1 MIEVRCVT
9 RRFGSFTALDNVS
22 LTVSAGEFFSLLGP
36 SGCGK
41 TTLLRMLA
49 GFDRPS
55 EGTVAIAGQDM
66 AEVPANRRPTNM
78 VFQSYAIFPH
88 LTVAENVG
96 YGLRRLNLDCA
107 AFDRRVGD
115 ALAMVALSGLDARRP
130 NELSGGQRQRVALT
144 RALVMRPKVLLLDE
158 PLSALDKK
166 LREHMHVELRQLQR
180 AVGITFILVTHD
192 QEEALTVS
200 DRLAVMFAGRIA
212 QVGRPGDLPG
222 ARHAGCG
229 RLHRRHELPAR
240 RCHRRGVGPPHARRC
255 GLGSGDDRPPQLNGN
270 RELAI
275 GIRPERMTLL
285 VDAGASAARVTPVRI
300 TNAAY
305 YGDMTYYHVELPGL
319 TEAGL
324 NRSGCRLDAQRC
336 RPAHLAGRRDGGGW
350 LGSRVAGGADLA
362 APFFLAAHAVGCGS
376 SLRLRAR
383 ALPASTSFCRLA
395 ALRLSISASSA
406 GNSLAAEAR

>member
-1 MIEVRCVT
+1 VSPLPPMIEIRRVT
-9 RRFGSFTALDNVS
+9 RRFGSFTALDNVL
-22 LTVSAGEFFSLLGP
+22 LTVGAGEFFSLLGP

-96 YGLRRLNLDCA
+96 YGLRRLNLDRA

-130 NELSGGQRQRVALT
+130 NELSGGQRQRVALA

-180 AVGITFILVTHD
+180 AVGIAFILVTHD
-192 QEEALTVS
+192 QEEALTLS

-212 QVGRPGDLPG
+212 QVGRPEEIYQEPATRAVAEFIGGMNFLPAAVIG
-222 ARHAGCG
+222 EAPG
-229 RLHRRHELPAR
+229 RLTLDVA
-240 RCHRRGVGPPHARRC
+240 A
-255 GLGSGDDRPPQLNGN
+255 LGQVTIARPPQLNGN

-285 VDAGASAARVTPVRI
+285 VDAGASAARVTPGRI

-305 YGDMTYYHVELPGL
+305 YGAMTYYHVELPRL
-319 TEAGL
+319 TEPVVVSMRNAV
-324 NRSGCRLDAQRC
+324 
-336 RPAHLAGRRDGGGW
+336 GRRILQVDET
-350 LGSRVAGGADLA
+350 VE
-362 APFFLAAHAVGCGS
+362 VG
-376 SLRLRAR
+376 
-383 ALPASTSFCRLA
+383 
-395 ALRLSISASSA
+395 
-406 GNSLAAEAR
+406 